1 MLRQVR
7 YSRTRKF
14 RCGRS
19 EQKPSRRQES
29 ETCARSKRKDKTP
42 VFGMVERGG
51 RVVAN
56 VVSSTSEKDLL
67 PHITRTVEVF
77 SEVLTDERVAYKN

>member
-1 MLRQVR
+1 
-7 YSRTRKF
+7 
-14 RCGRS
+14 
-19 EQKPSRRQES
+19 
-29 ETCARSKRKDKTP
+29 
-42 VFGMVERGG
+42 MVERGG